1 MPMLDF
7 LREYIEAVEQVK
19 EENENENI
27 RKQIEANRRTTRRAR
42 R

>member
-7 LREYIEAVEQVK
+7 LNEYIEAVEQVK
-19 EENENENI
+19 EENENI